1 MAALGSEDPRPARK
15 RARFQEILA
24 AAWEVANEQGL
35 AALSL
40 GEVARRVGLRQPSL
54 YAYID
59 SKMGLYDAMFAQAAR
74 ALMDKVMAQSYSG
87 DPRQAV
93 RQIAEV
99 LFDFRPADPAGG
111 QLLFLRTIP
120 GFEPSPESYAIA
132 QEFFAFTVDKL
143 TAAGVTDPA
152 DVDIFTA
159 IIGGLANSQA
169 SNEPGGDRWTR
180 HLGTVL
186 GMFFRHI
193 DDKAHATAEARTAI
207 DKVKTPSAGRARPA
221 TGGTSNRRRPAAS
234 PSSGGGPS

>member
-1 MAALGSEDPRPARK
+1 
-15 RARFQEILA
+15 
-24 AAWEVANEQGL
+24 
-35 AALSL
+35 
-40 GEVARRVGLRQPSL
+40 LRQPSL

-59 SKMGLYDAMFAQAAR
+59 SKMGLYDAMFGQAAR
-74 ALMDKVMAQSYSG
+74 ILMDRVLEQSYSS
-87 DPRQAV
+87 DPRTAV

-99 LFDFRPADPAGG
+99 LFDFRPANQAAG

-120 GFEPSPESYAIA
+120 GFEPSAESYAIA

-180 HLGTVL
+180 HLPTVL
-186 GMFFRHI
+186 GMYFRHI
-193 DDKAHATAEARTAI
+193 DDKTAAAGTPQATG
-207 DKVKTPSAGRARPA
+207 KVKKPSPGRARRA
-221 TGGTSNRRRPAAS
+221 TAGTSNRRHPAAR
-234 PSSGGGPS
+234 PSSGGGGPS

>member
-15 RARFQEILA
+15 RARFEGILA
-24 AAWEVANEQGL
+24 AAWDVANEQGL

-74 ALMDKVMAQSYSG
+74 ILMDRVLEQSYSS
-87 DPRQAV
+87 DPRTAV

-99 LFDFRPADPAGG
+99 LFDFRPANPAAG

-120 GFEPSPESYAIA
+120 GFEPSAESYAIA

-159 IIGGLANSQA
+159 IIGGLSNSQA

-193 DDKAHATAEARTAI
+193 DDKTAAGPRRKTST
-207 DKVKTPSAGRARPA
+207 VKNPSAGRARPA
-221 TGGTSNRRRPAAS
+221 TAGTSNRRRPAA
-234 PSSGGGPS
+234 PSAEGRSS